1 MANLIWNPLIDYL
14 EDTVG
19 GRLFEL
25 IAPYCQ
31 LSALKHCV
39 KNLGRPSVVITSW
52 KIPDLAKHIGNL
64 DVYPELKSLGVPLYI
79 NSTLHAKLFVFDDQ
93 TALCTSGNITS
104 RGLGLSE
111 NQNIECGSH
120 VTLDLEDQSS
130 LRQLRDNSI
139 KVDDARYEKFKSELE
154 KFDLSDEEEYDGHD
168 DLYKVE
174 EDAYLISSLPATKS
188 PESFIHTILRSQNL
202 NTPEWQAELHD
213 QCTFNVNPELKEEQ
227 LHANLQAA
235 FRAQPFVQDIYA
247 KIKAKKSMSFGA
259 VTEFVQRTCRDV
271 PMPYR
276 RDIKETV
283 NTLYNWLAYFYEE
296 LYWDRPNYSQV
307 IYYREP

>member
-31 LSALKHCV
+31 LNALKHCV
-39 KNLGRPSVVITSW
+39 KHLGCPSVVITSW
-52 KIPDLAKHIGNL
+52 KIPDLKKGIGSL

-139 KVDDARYEKFKSELE
+139 KVNDARFEKFKSELE
-154 KFDLSDEEEYDGHD
+154 RFDPSCEEEYDGHD
-168 DLYKVE
+168 DLYRVE
-174 EDAYLISSLPATKS
+174 ENSYLISSLPATKS
-188 PESFIHTILRSQNL
+188 PEDLIDTILLSNNL
-202 NTPEWQAELHD
+202 NSSEYQAQLHD
-213 QCTFNVNPELKEEQ
+213 LCTFNVNPGLTEEQ
-227 LHANLQAA
+227 LHANLRDA
-235 FRAQPFVQDIYA
+235 FREQPFVQDIYA
-247 KIKAKKSMSFGA
+247 KIKYEKSMRFGA